1 MSRSWR
7 GSLRLQLTLAF
18 SLVFLVGGLAVLVG
32 TMIMVRNATAYILD
46 IAFASPPPVDASGAP
61 AYDDW
66 ATRRVILLSMQ
77 RNVVTNVG
85 LTVLV
90 VWLSATI
97 AGWFVAGRLLRPL
110 HTITA
115 TAQRIAGRTL
125 HRRIALDAPSGE
137 VKTLADSFDR
147 MLDRID
153 EAFAGQSRFI
163 GNAAHELKTPLAVNR
178 TLIEVAMKGPDVP
191 PQMRILG
198 DNLLAVNQRHE
209 RLIDALLTL
218 ARADQAGAER
228 HGLDLADLAAAAI
241 ETTRP
246 LAEEH
251 GVRIEAELTPAAA
264 YGDPILLE
272 QAIRNLI
279 DNGVRYNHPGG
290 SVRVQTRGTPQRV
303 EVVVTNTGP
312 AIPPYRIPSLFE
324 PFRRLTDRV
333 GSGEGSG
340 LGMSIVRAVAQSHH
354 GYATAAPRQGG
365 GLEVRLSLP
374 RDPMAAAYGPAG

>member
-1 MSRSWR
+1 MSGSWR

-46 IAFASPPPVDASGAP
+46 IAFTSPPQVDPTPDYG
-61 AYDDW
+61 DW
-66 ATRRVILLSMQ
+66 MTRLIILESMQ
-77 RNVVTNVG
+77 RNLATKLG

-90 VWLSATI
+90 VWLSATV

-110 HTITA
+110 RTITA

-125 HRRIALDAPSGE
+125 HRRIALDAPPGE
-137 VKTLADSFDR
+137 VKMLADSFDR

-228 HGLDLADLAAAAI
+228 HGLDLAELAAAAI
-241 ETTRP
+241 EAARP

-251 GVRIEAELTPAAA
+251 GVRVEAELAPASA

-272 QAIRNLI
+272 QAIRNLV

-290 SVRVQTRGTPQRV
+290 SVRVQTRATAQRV

-312 AIPPYRIPSLFE
+312 AIPPHRIPSLFE
-324 PFRRLTDRV
+324 PFRRLHDRV

-340 LGMSIVRAVAQSHH
+340 LGMSIVRAVAQSHQ

-365 GLEVRLSLP
+365 GLVVRLSLP
-374 RDPMAAAYGPAG
+374 RDAMAAGWYATGA

>member
-1 MSRSWR
+1 MSGSWR

-18 SLVFLVGGLAVLVG
+18 SLVFLIGGLAVLAG
-32 TMIMVRNATAYILD
+32 TTIMVRNATAYMLD
-46 IAFASPPPVDASGAP
+46 IAFSSPPQVDPAP
-61 AYDDW
+61 DYGDW
-66 ATRRVILLSMQ
+66 MTRLIILESMQ
-77 RNVVTNVG
+77 RNLVTKLG
-85 LTVLV
+85 LTVLL
-90 VWLSATI
+90 VWLSATV

-110 HTITA
+110 RTITA

-125 HRRIALDAPSGE
+125 HRRIALDAPPGE
-137 VKTLADSFDR
+137 VKMLADSFDR

-163 GNAAHELKTPLAVNR
+163 ANAAHELKTPLAVNR

-241 ETTRP
+241 EATRP

-251 GVRIEAELTPAAA
+251 GVRIEAELAPATA

-272 QAIRNLI
+272 QAIRNLV

-290 SVRVQTRGTPQRV
+290 SVRVQTRGTAQRV

-324 PFRRLTDRV
+324 PFRRLNDRV

-340 LGMSIVRAVAQSHH
+340 LGMSIVRAVAQSHQ
-354 GYATAAPRQGG
+354 GYATATPRPGG
-365 GLEVRLSLP
+365 GLEVRLALP
-374 RDPMAAAYGPAG
+374 RGAMAAGWYAASA